1 MLIERGESM
10 PYDFNVLVVNQREKT
25 ILPFSSSISVLNEID
40 DEDGKR
46 YHTIYPFMTQTSGI
60 WYSLIKEDDG
70 VVYASFC
77 DSDFEHVQED
87 TALPYWMKDE
97 DVKYHLTPLIIKKGY
112 EEDVVKIIS
121 YLIEQSPIKTV
132 MLLARYQSEDRE
144 IICGV
149 ISPEEFWTLLGQGKV
164 LFNTCYIIRKE

>member
-1 MLIERGESM
+1 M
-10 PYDFNVLVVNQREKT
+10 PFDFNVLVVNQRKKT
-25 ILPFSSSISVLNEID
+25 IFPFSSSISILNEID

-77 DSDFEHVQED
+77 DSDFEHVQD
-87 TALPYWMKDE
+87 DAALPYWIKDE
-97 DVKYHLTPLIIKKGY
+97 DIKYHLTPLFIKKDF
-112 EEDVVKIIS
+112 EEEVKKIIS

-132 MLLARYQSEDRE
+132 MLLARYQSDDRE

-149 ISPEEFWTLLGQGKV
+149 MSPDEFWTLLGEGKV
-164 LFNTCYIIRKE
+164 LFNTCYIIRQD